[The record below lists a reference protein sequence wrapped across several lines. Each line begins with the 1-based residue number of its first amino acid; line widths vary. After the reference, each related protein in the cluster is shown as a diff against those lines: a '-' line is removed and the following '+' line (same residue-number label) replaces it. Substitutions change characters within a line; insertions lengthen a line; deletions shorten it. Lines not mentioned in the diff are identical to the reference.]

1 MICSEQFFTKVSIFC
16 CFDVCSVR
24 SPQIFQVQAKIST
37 VRPVFLDYLSVSN
50 DYGRIYLFNYKICGK
65 QYTGKTTD
73 YFRNRWNNY
82 KSEARKV
89 ESGNMKNVSKSSYRV
104 FFYNNQI
111 IKVFLKTWQLDS
123 VTKHRV
129 LTRPRETFTGLEL
142 SELCIL
148 IVWILRVTISNFYVF
163 TITLGLF

>member
-73 YFRNRWNNY
+73 HFRNRCNNY
-82 KSEARKV
+82 KSEFRKV

-123 VTKHRV
+123 ETKHRV

-148 IVWILRVTISNFYVF
+148 MV
-163 TITLGLF
+163 